1 MINVHPIPVAL
12 IGYGYWGPNLARNLQ
27 GSALFELVGI
37 CDQSEDQRKLVK
49 RQFPSIRVFEQ
60 LSEIFNDKD
69 IAAVVIATPPS
80 THFSLAMQGLN
91 AGKHVLVE
99 KPISLASLEAIQL
112 IHTAEKQKLQLMV
125 DHTFVYSPPVQ
136 FLYNSITTN
145 GLGSLHAFDST
156 RINLGLI
163 QKDTNVIWDLAV
175 HDISIVNYITGR
187 LPVSVSTTGAHIPQ
201 SDQHVTGYMSLF
213 YDDGFIAHINVSW
226 FSPVKIRRTIVTGQN
241 KMIVYDDL
249 ETSEKIKIYDSGVEF
264 KNDPES
270 IKELLV
276 SYRVGDIMSPL
287 IPQKEALSLM
297 VDSFAKSILDKNPS
311 PTNGLFGLQVVQI
324 VEAAIKSL
332 DSNGSNTL
340 IEYSL

>member
-1 MINVHPIPVAL
+1 MNAHPPIRVAL

-27 GSALFELVGI
+27 ESALFELVGI
-37 CDQSEDQRKLVK
+37 CDQSEDQRKLIK
-49 RQFPSIRVFEQ
+49 RRFPSIQVFEQ
-60 LSEIFNDKD
+60 LSDILKD
-69 IAAVVIATPPS
+69 EHIAAVVIATPPS

-91 AGKHVLVE
+91 AGKHVLIE
-99 KPISLASLEAIQL
+99 KPITLDSLEAIQL
-112 IHTAEKQKLQLMV
+112 IHTAEKHNLQLMV

-136 FLYNSITTN
+136 FLYDSITKH

-163 QKDTNVIWDLAV
+163 QKDTNVVWDLAV

-187 LPVSVSTTGAHIPQ
+187 LPVSVSATGAHIPQ
-201 SDQHVTGYMSLF
+201 SDQYVTGYISLF

-249 ETSEKIKIYDSGVEF
+249 ETSEKIKIYDSGVDV

-270 IKELLV
+270 IQKLLV
-276 SYRVGDIMSPL
+276 SYRVGNIMSPL
-287 IPQKEALSLM
+287 IPQREALSLM
-297 VDSFAKSILDKNPS
+297 VDSFATSVLNNNPS
-311 PTNGLFGLQVVQI
+311 PTSGLFGLQVVQI
-324 VEAAIKSL
+324 VEAIIQSL

>member
-1 MINVHPIPVAL
+1 
-12 IGYGYWGPNLARNLQ
+12 
-27 GSALFELVGI
+27 
-37 CDQSEDQRKLVK
+37 
-49 RQFPSIRVFEQ
+49 
-60 LSEIFNDKD
+60 
-69 IAAVVIATPPS
+69 
-80 THFSLAMQGLN
+80 MQGLN

-99 KPISLASLEAIQL
+99 KPITLDSLEAIQL
-112 IHTAEKQKLQLMV
+112 IHTAEKHNLQLMV

-136 FLYNSITTN
+136 YLYESITKH

-187 LPVSVSTTGAHIPQ
+187 LPVSVSATGAHIPQ

-249 ETSEKIKIYDSGVEF
+249 ETSEKIKVYDSGVDV
-264 KNDPES
+264 KDDPES
-270 IKELLV
+270 IQKLLV

-287 IPQKEALSLM
+287 IPQGEALLLM
-297 VDSFAKSILDKNPS
+297 VETFAKSILVNNPS
-311 PTNGLFGLQVVQI
+311 PTSGLFGLQVVQI
-324 VEAAIKSL
+324 VEATIRSL
-332 DSNGSNTL
+332 HSNGSNML
-340 IEYSL
+340 MEYSL

>member
-1 MINVHPIPVAL
+1 MNAHSPIRVAL

-27 GSALFELVGI
+27 ESALFELVGI
-37 CDQSEDQRKLVK
+37 YDQSEDQRKLIK
-49 RQFPSIRVFEQ
+49 RRFPSIQVFEQ
-60 LSEIFNDKD
+60 LSDILSDEH

-91 AGKHVLVE
+91 GGKHVLVE
-99 KPISLASLEAIQL
+99 KPITLDSLEAIQL
-112 IHTAEKQKLQLMV
+112 IHTAEKHDLQLMV

-136 FLYNSITTN
+136 FLYESIAKN

-187 LPVSVSTTGAHIPQ
+187 LPVSVSATGAKISQ
-201 SDQHVTGYMSLF
+201 SDQHVTGYLSLF

-249 ETSEKIKIYDSGVEF
+249 ETSEKIKVYDSGVDVQD
-264 KNDPES
+264 DPES
-270 IKELLV
+270 IQKLLV

-287 IPQKEALSLM
+287 IPQREALSLM
-297 VDSFAKSILDKNPS
+297 VESFAKSISANNPS
-311 PTNGLFGLQVVQI
+311 PTSGLFGLKVVQI
-324 VEAAIKSL
+324 VEATIRSL
-332 DSNGSNTL
+332 HSNGSNML